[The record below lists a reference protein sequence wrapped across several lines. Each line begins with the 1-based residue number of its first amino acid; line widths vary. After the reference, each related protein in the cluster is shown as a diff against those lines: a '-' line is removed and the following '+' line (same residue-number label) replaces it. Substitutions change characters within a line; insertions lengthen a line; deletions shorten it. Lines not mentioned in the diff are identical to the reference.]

1 MRSFSI
7 YYASTEG
14 GVRVKGGACH
24 ERRAVLL
31 AFAVL
36 LAVVLA
42 APGSALKKQADD
54 EELFNPLLGV
64 EYSHWLVGPIYHM
77 ASEQEVQDFLQ
88 LRTDEEAA
96 SFVAAFWSRRNEGTE
111 LFKKTPEQIF
121 STRAEKADSR
131 YSEATF
137 PGRLTDRGTIYIL
150 FGEPEDAE
158 FEPSELLDGPPLEVW
173 MYAKDAGKGLTGE
186 KPKKLYRFMTIDGKT
201 TFFNNR
207 TSELEARKRQRKRN
221 RF

>member
-1 MRSFSI
+1 MKNSSI
-7 YYASTEG
+7 CSASTDG
-14 GVRVKGGACH
+14 PRP
-24 ERRAVLL
+24 RRAAILALAVLL
-31 AFAVL
+31 ATS
-36 LAVVLA
+36 LAI
-42 APGSALKKQADD
+42 PGQALKKKAADV

-77 ASEQEVQDFLQ
+77 ASEQEVEDYLFL
-88 LRTDEEAA
+88 TSDEAAA
-96 SFVAAFWSRRNEGTE
+96 SFIEAFWSRRNEGTE

-121 STRAEKADSR
+121 ASRAEKADGR

-150 FGEPEDAE
+150 FGEPEETE
-158 FEPSELLDGPPLEVW
+158 FESSELLDGPPIEVW
-173 MYAKDAGKGLTGE
+173 KYGKDSGNGLTGK
-186 KPKKLYRFMTIDGKT
+186 KPDKQYRFMTIDGKT

-207 TSELEARKRQRKRN
+207 RSEMEARKRQRKRI